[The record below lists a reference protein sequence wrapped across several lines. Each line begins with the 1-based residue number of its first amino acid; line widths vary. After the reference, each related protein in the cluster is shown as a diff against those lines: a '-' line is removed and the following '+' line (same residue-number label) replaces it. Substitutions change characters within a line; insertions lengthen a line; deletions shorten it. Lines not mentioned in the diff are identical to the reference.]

1 MTKKTRTTSLILI
14 LVVALLAAIV
24 AGTSVSRY
32 VFDSNDNI
40 VGTFTNLYFSH
51 NGDGTTAIMEE
62 ETPGG
67 DYVGYISLTAFNYET
82 DSNGT
87 THVTPRQIQYRFVG
101 IGDIVGFDENTN
113 TFTDDWGTT
122 YQLDGAVVANSDN
135 YSFEPVDESG
145 GNGYDTSASGGEP
158 YDRCSL
164 GGETTTDAAGEEVGV
179 QASDTNMI
187 KITRNADVGD
197 LTDTET
203 FYIIIEITSP
213 YQEYAFF
220 EVDASTSL
228 IAVANSGTNSND
240 NYFGYD
246 QLTLNIQTARE
257 YGYTTDNNVQVDSSL
272 PAMVTLTWTSQTAVI
287 FDYDRLIT
295 DTEGN
300 FTALTSVLTPPSTDG
315 GSFTGTWPS
324 SGGWYAVSTTT
335 TTEGTTTATTTVTLF
350 LPQASNLNLYFYVPE
365 SYTCTIA
372 AWFYDNNNSTS
383 ANGIYTY
390 TEIAGADHGGIV
402 AET

>member
-1 MTKKTRTTSLILI
+1 MTKKTRTTSLILL

-62 ETPGG
+62 ETTG

-101 IGDIVGFDENTN
+101 IDDIVNFDRENN

-145 GNGYDTSASGGEP
+145 SVISENLE
-158 YDRCSL
+158 L
-164 GGETTTDAAGEEVGV
+164 GGQTTTDAAGEEVGV

-240 NYFGYD
+240 TYFGYD

-287 FDYDRLIT
+287 FDSDRLIT

-324 SGGWYAVSTTT
+324 SGGWYALSTTT

-365 SYTCTIA
+365 SYTCKIA
-372 AWFYDNNNSTS
+372 AWFAVPDGDNAYNVYS
-383 ANGIYTY
+383 Y
-390 TEIAGADHGGIV
+390 TEIAGADDDRVV

>member
-1 MTKKTRTTSLILI
+1 MTKKTRTTSLILL
-14 LVVALLAAIV
+14 LVVALLAAVV

-145 GNGYDTSASGGEP
+145 SVISENLE
-158 YDRCSL
+158 L
-164 GGETTTDAAGEEVGV
+164 GGQTTTDAAGEEVGV

-315 GSFTGTWPS
+315 GSFTGTWPP

-372 AWFYDNNNSTS
+372 AWFYDNNTDTS
-383 ANGIYTY
+383 ANGIYSY
-390 TEIAGADHGGIV
+390 TEIAGADNDRVV

>member
-40 VGTFTNLYFSH
+40 VGNFTNLYFSH
-51 NGDGTTAIMEE
+51 NGDGTTAIMED
-62 ETPGG
+62 ETTGG

-101 IGDIVGFDENTN
+101 IETIGLNTDN
-113 TFTDDWGTT
+113 TFTDDWGTV
-122 YQLDGAVVANSDN
+122 YQLTNSAAVAAST
-135 YSFEPVDESG
+135 YYTFEPVDESG
-145 GNGYDTSASGGEP
+145 SVISENL
-158 YDRCSL
+158 SL
-164 GGETTTDAAGEEVGV
+164 GGQTTTDAAGEEVGV

-187 KITRNADVGD
+187 KITRNAYAGD

-240 NYFGYD
+240 TYFGYD

-257 YGYTTDNNVQVDSSL
+257 YGYTTESSVDVDSSL

-287 FDYDRLIT
+287 FDSDRLIT

-365 SYTCTIA
+365 SYTCKIA
-372 AWFYDNNNSTS
+372 AWFAVPDGDNAYNVYS
-383 ANGIYTY
+383 Y
-390 TEIAGADHGGIV
+390 TEIAGADNDRIV

>member
-1 MTKKTRTTSLILI
+1 MTKKTRTTSLILL

-40 VGTFTNLYFSH
+40 VGNFTNLYFSH

-62 ETPGG
+62 TTGG

-82 DSNGT
+82 DSNGA

-101 IGDIVGFDENTN
+101 IGTIGLNTDN
-113 TFTDDWGTT
+113 TFTDDWGTV
-122 YQLDGAVVANSDN
+122 YQLTNSAAVTASYN
-135 YSFEPVDESG
+135 YTFEPVDESG

-164 GGETTTDAAGEEVGV
+164 GGQTTTDAAGEEVGL

-187 KITRNADVGD
+187 KITRDAGAGD

-287 FDYDRLIT
+287 FDSDRLIT

-300 FTALTSVLTPPSTDG
+300 FAALAAGDIPSTDG
-315 GSFTGTWPS
+315 GSFTGTWPP

-365 SYTCTIA
+365 SYTCKIA

-390 TEIAGADHGGIV
+390 TEIAGADYAGIV
-402 AET
+402 AKT

>member
-1 MTKKTRTTSLILI
+1 MTKKTRTTSLILL

-62 ETPGG
+62 ETTGG

-101 IGDIVGFDENTN
+101 IDDIVNFDSENN

-287 FDYDRLIT
+287 FDSDRLIT

-315 GSFTGTWPS
+315 GSFTETWPS

-365 SYTCTIA
+365 SYTCKIA
-372 AWFYDNNNSTS
+372 AWFAVPDGDNAYNVYS
-383 ANGIYTY
+383 Y
-390 TEIAGADHGGIV
+390 TEIAGADDDRVV

>member
-1 MTKKTRTTSLILI
+1 MTKKTRTTSLILL

-40 VGTFTNLYFSH
+40 VGNFTNLYFSH

-62 ETPGG
+62 ETTGG

-101 IGDIVGFDENTN
+101 IGDIVCFDENTN

-145 GNGYDTSASGGEP
+145 SVISENLE
-158 YDRCSL
+158 L
-164 GGETTTDAAGEEVGV
+164 GGQTTTDAAGEEVGV

-300 FTALTSVLTPPSTDG
+300 FTSLAAGDIPSTDG

-335 TTEGTTTATTTVTLF
+335 TTEGITTATTTVTLF

-383 ANGIYTY
+383 ANGIYSY
-390 TEIAGADHGGIV
+390 TEIAGADYAGIV
-402 AET
+402 AKT

>member
-1 MTKKTRTTSLILI
+1 MTKKTRTTSLILL

-40 VGTFTNLYFSH
+40 VGNFTNLYFSH

-62 ETPGG
+62 ETTGG

-101 IGDIVGFDENTN
+101 IETIGLNTDN
-113 TFTDDWGTT
+113 TFTDDWGTV
-122 YQLDGAVVANSDN
+122 YQLTNSAAVAASTYYTV
-135 YSFEPVDESG
+135 EPVGESG
-145 GNGYDTSASGGEP
+145 SVISENLE
-158 YDRCSL
+158 L
-164 GGETTTDAAGEEVGV
+164 GGQTTTDAAGEEVGV

-187 KITRNADVGD
+187 KITRNAYAGD

-240 NYFGYD
+240 TYFGYD

-300 FTALTSVLTPPSTDG
+300 FTALTSVLPPPSTDG

-324 SGGWYAVSTTT
+324 SGGWYTVSTTT

-365 SYTCTIA
+365 SYTCKIA
-372 AWFYDNNNSTS
+372 AWFAVPDGDNAYNVYS
-383 ANGIYTY
+383 Y
-390 TEIAGADHGGIV
+390 TEIAGADDDRVV
-402 AET
+402 ADT

>member
-1 MTKKTRTTSLILI
+1 MTKKTRTTSLILL

-40 VGTFTNLYFSH
+40 VGNFTNLYFSH

-62 ETPGG
+62 ETTGG

-101 IGDIVGFDENTN
+101 IETIGLNTDN
-113 TFTDDWGTT
+113 TFTDDWGTV
-122 YQLDGAVVANSDN
+122 YQLTNSAAVAASTYYTV
-135 YSFEPVDESG
+135 EPVGESG
-145 GNGYDTSASGGEP
+145 SVISENLE
-158 YDRCSL
+158 L
-164 GGETTTDAAGEEVGV
+164 GGQTTTDAAGEEVGV

-240 NYFGYD
+240 TYFGYD

-295 DTEGN
+295 DTEDN

-372 AWFYDNNNSTS
+372 AWFAVPDGDNAYNVYS
-383 ANGIYTY
+383 Y
-390 TEIAGADHGGIV
+390 TEIAGADDDRVV

>member
-1 MTKKTRTTSLILI
+1 MTKKTRTTSLILL

-40 VGTFTNLYFSH
+40 VGNFTNLYFSH

-62 ETPGG
+62 ETTGG

-101 IGDIVGFDENTN
+101 IETIGLNTDN
-113 TFTDDWGTT
+113 TFTDDWGTV
-122 YQLDGAVVANSDN
+122 YQLTNSAAVTASTYYTV
-135 YSFEPVDESG
+135 EPVGESG
-145 GNGYDTSASGGEP
+145 SVISENLE
-158 YDRCSL
+158 L
-164 GGETTTDAAGEEVGV
+164 GGQTTTDAAGEEVGV

-187 KITRNADVGD
+187 KITRNADAGD

-335 TTEGTTTATTTVTLF
+335 TTDGTTTATTTVTLF

-365 SYTCTIA
+365 SYTCKIA
-372 AWFYDNNNSTS
+372 AWFAVPDGDNAYNVYS
-383 ANGIYTY
+383 Y
-390 TEIAGADHGGIV
+390 TEIAGADNDRVV
-402 AET
+402 ADT

>member
-1 MTKKTRTTSLILI
+1 MTKKTRTTSLILL

-40 VGTFTNLYFSH
+40 VGNFTNLYFSH

-62 ETPGG
+62 ETTG

-101 IGDIVGFDENTN
+101 IETIGLNTDN
-113 TFTDDWGTT
+113 TFTDDWGTV
-122 YQLDGAVVANSDN
+122 YQLTNSAAVAASTYYTV
-135 YSFEPVDESG
+135 EPVDESG

-164 GGETTTDAAGEEVGV
+164 GGQTTTDAAGEEVGV

-187 KITRNADVGD
+187 KITRDADVGD

-324 SGGWYAVSTTT
+324 SGGWYALSTTT

-372 AWFYDNNNSTS
+372 AWFAVPDGDNAYNVYS
-383 ANGIYTY
+383 Y
-390 TEIAGADHGGIV
+390 TEIAGADNDRVV
-402 AET
+402 ADT

>member
-1 MTKKTRTTSLILI
+1 MTKKTRTTSLILL

-40 VGTFTNLYFSH
+40 VGNFTNLYFSH

-62 ETPGG
+62 ETTGG

-101 IGDIVGFDENTN
+101 IGTIGLNTDN
-113 TFTDDWGTT
+113 TFTDDWGTV
-122 YQLDGAVVANSDN
+122 YQLTNSAAVAAST
-135 YSFEPVDESG
+135 YYTFEPVDESG
-145 GNGYDTSASGGEP
+145 SVISENLE
-158 YDRCSL
+158 L
-164 GGETTTDAAGEEVGV
+164 GGQTTTDAAGEEVGV

-187 KITRNADVGD
+187 KITRSASAGA
-197 LTDTET
+197 LSDTET

-372 AWFYDNNNSTS
+372 AWFAVPDGDNAYNVYS
-383 ANGIYTY
+383 Y
-390 TEIAGADHGGIV
+390 TEIAGADNDRVV
-402 AET
+402 ADT

>member
-1 MTKKTRTTSLILI
+1 MTKKTRTTSLILL

-62 ETPGG
+62 ETTG

-101 IGDIVGFDENTN
+101 IDDIVNFDRENN

-145 GNGYDTSASGGEP
+145 SVISENLE
-158 YDRCSL
+158 L
-164 GGETTTDAAGEEVGV
+164 GGQTTTDAAGEEVGV

-187 KITRNADVGD
+187 KITRNADAGD

-315 GSFTGTWPS
+315 GSFTGTWPP

-372 AWFYDNNNSTS
+372 AWFYDNNTDTS
-383 ANGIYTY
+383 ANGIYSY
-390 TEIAGADHGGIV
+390 TEIAGADNNRVV
-402 AET
+402 ADT

>member
-1 MTKKTRTTSLILI
+1 MTKKTRTTSLILL

-40 VGTFTNLYFSH
+40 VGNFTNLYFSH

-62 ETPGG
+62 ETTGG

-101 IGDIVGFDENTN
+101 IGTIGLNTDN

-122 YQLDGAVVANSDN
+122 YQLDGEFVDNSYN

-164 GGETTTDAAGEEVGV
+164 GGQTTTDAAGEEVGV

-240 NYFGYD
+240 TYFGYD

-300 FTALTSVLTPPSTDG
+300 FTSLAAGDIPSTDG

-365 SYTCTIA
+365 SYTCKIA
-372 AWFYDNNNSTS
+372 AWFAVPDGDNAYNVYS
-383 ANGIYTY
+383 Y
-390 TEIAGADHGGIV
+390 TEIAGADDDRVV

>member
-1 MTKKTRTTSLILI
+1 MTKKTRTTSLILL

-40 VGTFTNLYFSH
+40 VGNFTNLYFSH

-62 ETPGG
+62 ETTG

-101 IGDIVGFDENTN
+101 IGTIGLNTDN
-113 TFTDDWGTT
+113 TFTDDWGTV
-122 YQLDGAVVANSDN
+122 YQLTNSAAVTASTYYTV
-135 YSFEPVDESG
+135 EPVDESG
-145 GNGYDTSASGGEP
+145 SVISENLE
-158 YDRCSL
+158 L
-164 GGETTTDAAGEEVGV
+164 GGQTTTDAAGEEVGV

-287 FDYDRLIT
+287 FDSDRLIT

-300 FTALTSVLTPPSTDG
+300 FTALTRVLTPPSTDG

-372 AWFYDNNNSTS
+372 AWFAVPDGDNAYNVYS
-383 ANGIYTY
+383 Y
-390 TEIAGADHGGIV
+390 TEIAGADEDRVV
-402 AET
+402 ADT

>member
-1 MTKKTRTTSLILI
+1 MTKKTRTTSLILL

-40 VGTFTNLYFSH
+40 VGNFTNLYFSH

-62 ETPGG
+62 ETTGG

-101 IGDIVGFDENTN
+101 IGTIGLNTDN
-113 TFTDDWGTT
+113 TFTDDWGTV
-122 YQLDGAVVANSDN
+122 YQLTNSAAVAASTYYTV
-135 YSFEPVDESG
+135 EPVGESG
-145 GNGYDTSASGGEP
+145 SVISENLE
-158 YDRCSL
+158 L
-164 GGETTTDAAGEEVGV
+164 GGQTTTDAAGEEVGV

-300 FTALTSVLTPPSTDG
+300 FTSLAAGDIPSTDG

-372 AWFYDNNNSTS
+372 AWFAVPDGDNAYNVYS
-383 ANGIYTY
+383 Y
-390 TEIAGADHGGIV
+390 TEIAGADDDRVV

>member
-1 MTKKTRTTSLILI
+1 MTKKTRTTSLILL

-32 VFDSNDNI
+32 VFDGNDNI

-62 ETPGG
+62 ETPG

-101 IGDIVGFDENTN
+101 IGTIGLNTDN

-164 GGETTTDAAGEEVGV
+164 GGQTTTDAAGEEVGV

-187 KITRNADVGD
+187 KITRSASAGA
-197 LTDTET
+197 LSDTET

-240 NYFGYD
+240 TYFGYD

-300 FTALTSVLTPPSTDG
+300 FTSLAAGDIPSTDG

-383 ANGIYTY
+383 ANGIYSY
-390 TEIAGADHGGIV
+390 TEIAGADGDRVV

>member
-1 MTKKTRTTSLILI
+1 MTKKTRTTSLILL

-62 ETPGG
+62 ETTG

-187 KITRNADVGD
+187 KITRSASAGA
-197 LTDTET
+197 LSDTET

-287 FDYDRLIT
+287 FDSDRLIT

-300 FTALTSVLTPPSTDG
+300 FKALTSVLTPPPTDG

-335 TTEGTTTATTTVTLF
+335 TTEGITTATTTVTLF

-372 AWFYDNNNSTS
+372 AWFYDNNTDTS

-390 TEIAGADHGGIV
+390 TEIAGADGDRVV

>member
-40 VGTFTNLYFSH
+40 VGNFTNLYFSH

-62 ETPGG
+62 ETTGG

-101 IGDIVGFDENTN
+101 IGTIGLNTDN
-113 TFTDDWGTT
+113 TFTDDWGTV
-122 YQLDGAVVANSDN
+122 YQLTNSAAVTASTYYTV
-135 YSFEPVDESG
+135 EPVDESG

-164 GGETTTDAAGEEVGV
+164 GGQTTTDAAGEEVGV

-187 KITRNADVGD
+187 KITRSASAGA
-197 LTDTET
+197 LSDTET

-300 FTALTSVLTPPSTDG
+300 FTALAAGDIPSTDG

-335 TTEGTTTATTTVTLF
+335 TTDGTTTATTTVTLF

-365 SYTCTIA
+365 SYTCKIA
-372 AWFYDNNNSTS
+372 AWFAVPDGDNAYNVYS
-383 ANGIYTY
+383 Y
-390 TEIAGADHGGIV
+390 TEIAGADDDRVV

>member
-1 MTKKTRTTSLILI
+1 MTKKTRTTSLILL

-40 VGTFTNLYFSH
+40 VGNFTNLYFSH

-62 ETPGG
+62 ETTG

-101 IGDIVGFDENTN
+101 IGTIGLNTDN
-113 TFTDDWGTT
+113 TFTDDWGTV
-122 YQLDGAVVANSDN
+122 YQLTNSAAVTASTYYTV
-135 YSFEPVDESG
+135 EPVDESG

-164 GGETTTDAAGEEVGV
+164 GGQTTTDAAGEEVGV

-187 KITRNADVGD
+187 KITRSASAGA
-197 LTDTET
+197 LSDTET

-246 QLTLNIQTARE
+246 QLTLNIQRARE
-257 YGYTTDNNVQVDSSL
+257 YGYTTDNSVQVDSSL
-272 PAMVTLTWTSQTAVI
+272 PALVTWTWT
-287 FDYDRLIT
+287 
-295 DTEGN
+295 
-300 FTALTSVLTPPSTDG
+300 
-315 GSFTGTWPS
+315 
-324 SGGWYAVSTTT
+324 
-335 TTEGTTTATTTVTLF
+335 
-350 LPQASNLNLYFYVPE
+350 
-365 SYTCTIA
+365 
-372 AWFYDNNNSTS
+372 
-383 ANGIYTY
+383 
-390 TEIAGADHGGIV
+390 
-402 AET
+402 

>member
-1 MTKKTRTTSLILI
+1 MTKKTRTTSLILL

-62 ETPGG
+62 ETTGG

-101 IGDIVGFDENTN
+101 IDDIVNFDRENN

-145 GNGYDTSASGGEP
+145 SVISENLE
-158 YDRCSL
+158 L
-164 GGETTTDAAGEEVGV
+164 GGQTTTDAAGEEVGV

-187 KITRNADVGD
+187 KITRSASAGA
-197 LTDTET
+197 LSDTET

-315 GSFTGTWPS
+315 GSFTGNWPS

-335 TTEGTTTATTTVTLF
+335 TTDGTTTATTTVTLF

-383 ANGIYTY
+383 ANGIYSY
-390 TEIAGADHGGIV
+390 TEIAGADYAGIV
-402 AET
+402 AKT

>member
-40 VGTFTNLYFSH
+40 VGNFTNLYFSH

-62 ETPGG
+62 ETTGG

-101 IGDIVGFDENTN
+101 IGTIGLNTDN
-113 TFTDDWGTT
+113 TFTDDWGTV
-122 YQLDGAVVANSDN
+122 YQLTNSAAVTASTYYTV
-135 YSFEPVDESG
+135 EPVDESG

-164 GGETTTDAAGEEVGV
+164 GGQTTTDAAGEEVGV

-187 KITRNADVGD
+187 KITRSASAGA
-197 LTDTET
+197 LSDTET

-257 YGYTTDNNVQVDSSL
+257 YGYTTESSVDVDSSL

-287 FDYDRLIT
+287 FDSDRLIT

-372 AWFYDNNNSTS
+372 AWFAVPDGDNAYNVYS
-383 ANGIYTY
+383 Y
-390 TEIAGADHGGIV
+390 TEIAGADDDRVV

>member
-1 MTKKTRTTSLILI
+1 MTKKTRTTSLILL

-40 VGTFTNLYFSH
+40 VGNFTNLYFSH

-62 ETPGG
+62 ETTG

-101 IGDIVGFDENTN
+101 IETIGLNTDN
-113 TFTDDWGTT
+113 TFTDDWGTV
-122 YQLDGAVVANSDN
+122 YQLTNSAAVTASYN
-135 YSFEPVDESG
+135 YTFEPVDESG
-145 GNGYDTSASGGEP
+145 SVISENLE
-158 YDRCSL
+158 L
-164 GGETTTDAAGEEVGV
+164 GGQTTTDAAGEEVGV

-187 KITRNADVGD
+187 KITRNADAGD

-372 AWFYDNNNSTS
+372 AWFYDNNTDTS
-383 ANGIYTY
+383 ANGIYSY
-390 TEIAGADHGGIV
+390 TEIAGADNDRVV
-402 AET
+402 ADT

>member
-1 MTKKTRTTSLILI
+1 MTKKTRTTSLILL

-40 VGTFTNLYFSH
+40 VGNFTNLYFSH

-62 ETPGG
+62 ETTGG

-101 IGDIVGFDENTN
+101 IETIGLNTDN
-113 TFTDDWGTT
+113 TFTDDWGTV
-122 YQLDGAVVANSDN
+122 YQLTNSAAVAASTYYTV
-135 YSFEPVDESG
+135 EPVDESG
-145 GNGYDTSASGGEP
+145 SVISENLE
-158 YDRCSL
+158 L
-164 GGETTTDAAGEEVGV
+164 GGQTTTDAAGEEVGV

-240 NYFGYD
+240 TYFGYD

-295 DTEGN
+295 DTEDN

-324 SGGWYAVSTTT
+324 SGGWHAVSTTT

-365 SYTCTIA
+365 SYTCKIA

-390 TEIAGADHGGIV
+390 TEIAGADGDRVV

>member
-1 MTKKTRTTSLILI
+1 MTKKTRTTSLILL

-40 VGTFTNLYFSH
+40 VGNFTNLYFSH

-62 ETPGG
+62 ETTGG

-82 DSNGT
+82 DSNGA

-101 IGDIVGFDENTN
+101 IETIGLNTDN
-113 TFTDDWGTT
+113 TFTDDWGTV
-122 YQLDGAVVANSDN
+122 YQLTNSAAVTASTYYTV
-135 YSFEPVDESG
+135 EPVDESG

-164 GGETTTDAAGEEVGV
+164 GGQTTTDAAGEEVGV

-300 FTALTSVLTPPSTDG
+300 FAALTSVLTPPSTDG

-324 SGGWYAVSTTT
+324 SGGWYAVSATT

-372 AWFYDNNNSTS
+372 AWFAVPDEDNAYNVYS
-383 ANGIYTY
+383 Y
-390 TEIAGADHGGIV
+390 TEIAGADGDRIV

>member
-1 MTKKTRTTSLILI
+1 MTKKTRTTSLILL

-40 VGTFTNLYFSH
+40 VGNFTNLYFSH

-62 ETPGG
+62 ETTGG

-87 THVTPRQIQYRFVG
+87 THVTPRQIQYRFAG
-101 IGDIVGFDENTN
+101 IGTIGLNTDN
-113 TFTDDWGTT
+113 TFTDDWGTV
-122 YQLDGAVVANSDN
+122 YQLTNSAAVTASTYYTV
-135 YSFEPVDESG
+135 EPVDESG
-145 GNGYDTSASGGEP
+145 SVISENLE
-158 YDRCSL
+158 L

-187 KITRNADVGD
+187 KITRNADAGD

-220 EVDASTSL
+220 EVDVSTSL

-300 FTALTSVLTPPSTDG
+300 FKALTSVLTPPSTDG

-365 SYTCTIA
+365 SYTCKIA
-372 AWFYDNNNSTS
+372 AWFYDNNTDTS
-383 ANGIYTY
+383 ANGIYSY
-390 TEIAGADHGGIV
+390 TEIAGADGDRVV

>member
-1 MTKKTRTTSLILI
+1 MTKKTRTTSLILL

-62 ETPGG
+62 ETTGG

-101 IGDIVGFDENTN
+101 IGTIGLNTDN

-122 YQLDGAVVANSDN
+122 YQLDGEFVDNSYN

-164 GGETTTDAAGEEVGV
+164 GGQTTTDAAGEEVGV
-179 QASDTNMI
+179 QSSDTNMI
-187 KITRNADVGD
+187 KITRNAGAGD

-240 NYFGYD
+240 TYFGYD

-315 GSFTGTWPS
+315 GSFTGNWPS

-335 TTEGTTTATTTVTLF
+335 TTDGTTTATTTVTLF

-383 ANGIYTY
+383 ANGIYSY
-390 TEIAGADHGGIV
+390 TEIAGADYAGIV
-402 AET
+402 AKT

>member
-1 MTKKTRTTSLILI
+1 MTKKTRTTSLILL

-40 VGTFTNLYFSH
+40 VGNFTNLYFSH

-62 ETPGG
+62 ETTGG

-87 THVTPRQIQYRFVG
+87 THVTPRQIQYRFAG
-101 IGDIVGFDENTN
+101 IGTIGLNTDN
-113 TFTDDWGTT
+113 TFTDDWGTV
-122 YQLDGAVVANSDN
+122 YQLTNSAAVTASTYYTV
-135 YSFEPVDESG
+135 EPVDESG
-145 GNGYDTSASGGEP
+145 SVISENLE
-158 YDRCSL
+158 L
-164 GGETTTDAAGEEVGV
+164 GGQTTTDAADEEVGV

-187 KITRNADVGD
+187 KITRNADAGD

-372 AWFYDNNNSTS
+372 AWFYDNNTDTS
-383 ANGIYTY
+383 ANGIYSY
-390 TEIAGADHGGIV
+390 TEIAGADDDRVV
-402 AET
+402 ADT

>member
-1 MTKKTRTTSLILI
+1 MTKKTRTTSLILL

-40 VGTFTNLYFSH
+40 VGNFTNLYFSH

-62 ETPGG
+62 ETTGG
-67 DYVGYISLTAFNYET
+67 NYVGYISLTAFNYET

-101 IGDIVGFDENTN
+101 IGDIVGFDKNTN

-164 GGETTTDAAGEEVGV
+164 GGQTTTDAAGEEVGV

-187 KITRNADVGD
+187 KITRSASAGA
-197 LTDTET
+197 LSDTET

-287 FDYDRLIT
+287 FDSDRLIT

-315 GSFTGTWPS
+315 GSFTGNWPS
-324 SGGWYAVSTTT
+324 SGGWYAVSATTT
-335 TTEGTTTATTTVTLF
+335 TDGTTTATTTVTLF

-390 TEIAGADHGGIV
+390 TEIAGADDDRVV

>member
-1 MTKKTRTTSLILI
+1 MTKKTRTTSLILL

-62 ETPGG
+62 ETTGG

-101 IGDIVGFDENTN
+101 IDDIVNFDRENN

-145 GNGYDTSASGGEP
+145 SVISENLE
-158 YDRCSL
+158 L
-164 GGETTTDAAGEEVGV
+164 GGQTTTDAAGEEVGV

-187 KITRNADVGD
+187 KITRSASAGA
-197 LTDTET
+197 LSDTET

-300 FTALTSVLTPPSTDG
+300 FTSLAAGDIPSTDG

-324 SGGWYAVSTTT
+324 SGGWYAVSATT

-383 ANGIYTY
+383 ANGIYSY
-390 TEIAGADHGGIV
+390 TEIAGADYAGIV
-402 AET
+402 AKT

>member
-1 MTKKTRTTSLILI
+1 MTKKTRTTSLILL

-62 ETPGG
+62 ETTGG

-187 KITRNADVGD
+187 KITRSASAGA
-197 LTDTET
+197 LSDTET

-315 GSFTGTWPS
+315 GSFTRTWPS

-372 AWFYDNNNSTS
+372 AWFAVPDGDNAYNVYS
-383 ANGIYTY
+383 Y
-390 TEIAGADHGGIV
+390 TEIAGADDDRVV

>member
-1 MTKKTRTTSLILI
+1 MTKKTRTTSLILL

-101 IGDIVGFDENTN
+101 IGTIGLNTDN
-113 TFTDDWGTT
+113 TFTDDWGTV
-122 YQLDGAVVANSDN
+122 YQLTNSAAVTASTYYTV
-135 YSFEPVDESG
+135 EPVDESG
-145 GNGYDTSASGGEP
+145 SVISENL
-158 YDRCSL
+158 SL
-164 GGETTTDAAGEEVGV
+164 GGQTTTDAAGEEVGV

-187 KITRNADVGD
+187 KITRSASAGD

-287 FDYDRLIT
+287 FDSDRLIT

-315 GSFTGTWPS
+315 GSFTGTWPL

-335 TTEGTTTATTTVTLF
+335 TTDGTTTTTATTTVTLF

-390 TEIAGADHGGIV
+390 TEIAGADDGGIV
-402 AET
+402 AKT

>member
-1 MTKKTRTTSLILI
+1 MTKKTRTTSLILL

-40 VGTFTNLYFSH
+40 VGNFTNLYFSH

-62 ETPGG
+62 ETTGG

-101 IGDIVGFDENTN
+101 IGTIGLNTDN
-113 TFTDDWGTT
+113 TFTDDWGTV
-122 YQLDGAVVANSDN
+122 YQLTNSAAVTASTYYTV
-135 YSFEPVDESG
+135 EPVDESG

-164 GGETTTDAAGEEVGV
+164 GGQTTTDAAGEEVGV

-187 KITRNADVGD
+187 KITRNASAGD

-228 IAVANSGTNSND
+228 IAVANSCTNSND

-372 AWFYDNNNSTS
+372 AWFAVPDGDNAYNVYS
-383 ANGIYTY
+383 Y
-390 TEIAGADHGGIV
+390 TEIAGADNGGIV

>member
-1 MTKKTRTTSLILI
+1 MTKKTRTTSLILL

-40 VGTFTNLYFSH
+40 VGNFTNLYFSH

-62 ETPGG
+62 ETTGG

-101 IGDIVGFDENTN
+101 IGDIVGFDKNTN

-122 YQLDGAVVANSDN
+122 YQLDGAVVANSDK

-164 GGETTTDAAGEEVGV
+164 GGQTTTDAAGEEVGV

-228 IAVANSGTNSND
+228 IAIANSGTNSND

-335 TTEGTTTATTTVTLF
+335 TTEGITTATTTVTLF
-350 LPQASNLNLYFYVPE
+350 LPQASNLNLYFYVPD

-372 AWFYDNNNSTS
+372 AWFAVPDGDNAYNVYS
-383 ANGIYTY
+383 Y
-390 TEIAGADHGGIV
+390 TEIAGADEDRVV
-402 AET
+402 ADT

>member
-1 MTKKTRTTSLILI
+1 MTKKTRTTSLILL

-40 VGTFTNLYFSH
+40 VGNFTNLYFSH

-62 ETPGG
+62 ETTGG

-101 IGDIVGFDENTN
+101 IETIGLNTDN
-113 TFTDDWGTT
+113 TFTDDWGTV
-122 YQLDGAVVANSDN
+122 YQLTNSAAVAASTYYTV
-135 YSFEPVDESG
+135 EPVDESG
-145 GNGYDTSASGGEP
+145 SVISENLE
-158 YDRCSL
+158 L
-164 GGETTTDAAGEEVGV
+164 GGQTTTDAAGEEVGV

-187 KITRNADVGD
+187 KITRNADAGD

-228 IAVANSGTNSND
+228 IAVANSGTTSND
-240 NYFGYD
+240 TYFGYN

-287 FDYDRLIT
+287 FDSDRLIT

-315 GSFTGTWPS
+315 GSFTGNWPS
-324 SGGWYAVSTTT
+324 SGGWYAVSATT

-372 AWFYDNNNSTS
+372 AWFYDNNSTS
-383 ANGIYTY
+383 ANGIYSY
-390 TEIAGADHGGIV
+390 TEIAGADGDRVV

>member
-1 MTKKTRTTSLILI
+1 MTKKTRTTSLILL

-40 VGTFTNLYFSH
+40 VGNFTNLYFSH

-62 ETPGG
+62 ETTGG

-101 IGDIVGFDENTN
+101 IETIGLNTDN
-113 TFTDDWGTT
+113 TFTDDWGTV
-122 YQLDGAVVANSDN
+122 YQLTNSAAVAASTYYTV
-135 YSFEPVDESG
+135 EPVDESG
-145 GNGYDTSASGGEP
+145 SVISENLE
-158 YDRCSL
+158 L
-164 GGETTTDAAGEEVGV
+164 GGQTTTDAAGEEVGV

-187 KITRNADVGD
+187 KITRNAYAGD

-315 GSFTGTWPS
+315 GSFTGNWPS

-335 TTEGTTTATTTVTLF
+335 TTDGTTTATTTVTLF

-390 TEIAGADHGGIV
+390 TEIAGADDDRVV

>member
-1 MTKKTRTTSLILI
+1 MTKKTRTTSLILL

-40 VGTFTNLYFSH
+40 VGNFTNLYFSH
-51 NGDGTTAIMEE
+51 NGNGTTAIMEE
-62 ETPGG
+62 ETTGG

-101 IGDIVGFDENTN
+101 IGTIGLNTDN

-145 GNGYDTSASGGEP
+145 SVISENLE
-158 YDRCSL
+158 L
-164 GGETTTDAAGEEVGV
+164 GGQTTTDAAGEEVGV

-187 KITRNADVGD
+187 KITRSASAGA
-197 LTDTET
+197 LSDTET

-335 TTEGTTTATTTVTLF
+335 TTEGITTATTTVTLF

-372 AWFYDNNNSTS
+372 AWFAVPDGDNAYNVYS
-383 ANGIYTY
+383 Y
-390 TEIAGADHGGIV
+390 TEIAGADDDRVV

>member
-1 MTKKTRTTSLILI
+1 MTKKTRTTSLILL

-40 VGTFTNLYFSH
+40 VGNFTNLYFSH

-62 ETPGG
+62 ETTGG

-101 IGDIVGFDENTN
+101 IETIGLNTDN
-113 TFTDDWGTT
+113 TFTDDWGTV
-122 YQLDGAVVANSDN
+122 YQLTNSAAVAASTYYTV
-135 YSFEPVDESG
+135 EPVGESG
-145 GNGYDTSASGGEP
+145 SVISENLE
-158 YDRCSL
+158 L
-164 GGETTTDAAGEEVGV
+164 GGQTTTDAAGEEVGV

-187 KITRNADVGD
+187 KITRSASAGA
-197 LTDTET
+197 LSDTET

-335 TTEGTTTATTTVTLF
+335 TTDGTTTATTTVTLF

-383 ANGIYTY
+383 ANGIYSY
-390 TEIAGADHGGIV
+390 TEIAGADYDGIV

>member
-1 MTKKTRTTSLILI
+1 MTKKTRTTSLILL

-40 VGTFTNLYFSH
+40 VGNFTNLYFSH

-62 ETPGG
+62 EMTGG

-101 IGDIVGFDENTN
+101 IETIGLNTDN
-113 TFTDDWGTT
+113 TFTDDWGTV
-122 YQLDGAVVANSDN
+122 YQLTNSAAVTASTYYTV
-135 YSFEPVDESG
+135 EPVDESG
-145 GNGYDTSASGGEP
+145 SVISENLE
-158 YDRCSL
+158 L
-164 GGETTTDAAGEEVGV
+164 GGQTTTDAAGEEVGV

-187 KITRNADVGD
+187 KITRDADAGD

-228 IAVANSGTNSND
+228 IAVANSGTTSND
-240 NYFGYD
+240 TYFGYD

-300 FTALTSVLTPPSTDG
+300 FTSLAAGDIPSTDG

-365 SYTCTIA
+365 SYTCKIA

-383 ANGIYTY
+383 ANGIYSY
-390 TEIAGADHGGIV
+390 TEIAGADDSGIV